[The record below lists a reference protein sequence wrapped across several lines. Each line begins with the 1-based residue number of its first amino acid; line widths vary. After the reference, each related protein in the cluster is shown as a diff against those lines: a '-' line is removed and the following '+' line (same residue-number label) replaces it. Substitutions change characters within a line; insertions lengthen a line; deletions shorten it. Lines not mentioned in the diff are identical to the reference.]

1 MEEQREIQ
9 KQFRQGQEK
18 YVYYIIALCVT
29 AIGFSIHQTIG
40 FSMKMTQ
47 IPLGIAVFSW
57 IASVFYGLKFL
68 EKRLNILYKNNV
80 YFDLLQ
86 GRDDIAGNHPAN
98 IEIAGKVMKEI
109 MQKEVVSASN
119 YFNWQKRFSFLGFIS
134 FIIWHIL
141 EMYTKV
147 I

>member
-1 MEEQREIQ
+1 
-9 KQFRQGQEK
+9 
-18 YVYYIIALCVT
+18 
-29 AIGFSIHQTIG
+29 
-40 FSMKMTQ
+40 MKLTQ

-86 GRDDIAGNHPAN
+86 GRDDIAGSHPEK
-98 IEIAGKVMKEI
+98 IEIGGKVMKEI
-109 MQKEVVSASN
+109 MQKEVVRASI
-119 YFNWQKRFSFLGFIS
+119 YFNWQKWFSFLGFIS

-141 EMYTKV
+141 EMYTNV